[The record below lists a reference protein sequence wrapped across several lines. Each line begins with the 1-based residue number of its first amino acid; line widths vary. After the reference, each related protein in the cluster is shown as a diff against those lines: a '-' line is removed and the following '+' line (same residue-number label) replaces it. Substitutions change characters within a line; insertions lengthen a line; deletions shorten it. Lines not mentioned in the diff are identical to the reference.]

1 MVQLSETEAR
11 PATPTLAE
19 VTLAELCGT
28 RGAGGGD
35 AGGGG
40 AESPHASPAVPA
52 GQTQAPR

>member
-19 VTLAELCGT
+19 VTLAELGRI

-40 AESPHASPAVPA
+40 AESSHASPAVPS